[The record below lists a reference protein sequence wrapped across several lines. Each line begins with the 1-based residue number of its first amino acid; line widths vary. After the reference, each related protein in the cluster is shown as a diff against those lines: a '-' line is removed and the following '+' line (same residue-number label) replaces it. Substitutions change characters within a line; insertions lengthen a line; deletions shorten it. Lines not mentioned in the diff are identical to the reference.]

1 MMRYNL
7 QLFTISDIKMYEFIL
22 IIYLSFLSTH
32 LIVIAIFKLIYTAV
46 ICNVVFND
54 KIISIRIV

>member
-1 MMRYNL
+1 M
-7 QLFTISDIKMYEFIL
+7 QLFTISDFKMYEFIL
-22 IIYLSFLSTH
+22 IIYLSFLSIH

-54 KIISIRIV
+54 NIISVRVV